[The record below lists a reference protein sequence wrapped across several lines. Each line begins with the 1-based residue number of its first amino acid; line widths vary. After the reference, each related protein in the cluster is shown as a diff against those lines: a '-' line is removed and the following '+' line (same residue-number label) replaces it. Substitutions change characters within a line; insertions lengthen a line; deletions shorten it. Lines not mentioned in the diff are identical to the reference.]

1 MQSFMSQLSFDDEDY
16 YFQIAEELEDDK
28 QFILIIYDIVDNKR
42 RVKFAKFLEGY
53 GKRVQKSAFEAML
66 SSQRYEKMVREI
78 PKYIELKDNE
88 DNVRIYRITGKGK
101 VTSWG
106 TVPEF
111 EKEIILI

>member
-42 RVKFAKFLEGY
+42 RIKFAKFLEGY

-78 PKYIELKDNE
+78 PKDNE

-111 EKEIILI
+111 EEEIILI

>member
-1 MQSFMSQLSFDDEDY
+1 M
-16 YFQIAEELEDDK
+16 AK
-28 QFILIIYDIVDNKR
+28 ILDSEILN
-42 RVKFAKFLEGY
+42 AK
-53 GKRVQKSAFEAML
+53 V
-66 SSQRYEKMVREI
+66 

-111 EKEIILI
+111 EEEIILI